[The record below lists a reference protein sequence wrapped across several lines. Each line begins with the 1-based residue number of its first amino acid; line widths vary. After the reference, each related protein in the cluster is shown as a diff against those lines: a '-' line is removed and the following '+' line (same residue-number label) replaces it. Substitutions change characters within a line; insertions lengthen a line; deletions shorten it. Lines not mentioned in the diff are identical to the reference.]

1 MGSMPLKK
9 YLKENDKLNAEN
21 PIDHRLLGEIPFFK
35 EVFSED
41 VELWEMISKLAGASG
56 IAHIEDKQFKPGQKI
71 IGKES
76 IDQMVFWVI
85 SGEAEAISEQS
96 GKQRVV
102 KRFKKGDCFG
112 EITIIKGQPRTSDV
126 IAGKEGVRVVE
137 LDWALA
143 DRCFELKAL
152 FAELMLKTV
161 ADKLENTFG
170 VPGRIISGASKLL
183 KERDE
188 KIQALQKEIHQLKKL

>member
-1 MGSMPLKK
+1 MGNMPLKE

-21 PIDHRLLGEIPFFK
+21 PIDYRLLGEIPFFK

-41 VELWEMISKLAGASG
+41 VELWEMISKLAGAGG

-76 IDQMVFWVI
+76 CDQMVFWVI
-85 SGEAEAISEQS
+85 SGEAEAISEYS
-96 GKQRVV
+96 GKQRVA
-102 KRFKKGDCFG
+102 KRFKKGECFG

-137 LDWALA
+137 LDWAVA
-143 DRCFELKAL
+143 DRCFELKVL
-152 FAELMLKTV
+152 FTELMLKTI
-161 ADKLENTFG
+161 ADKLEDSFG
-170 VPGRIISGASKLL
+170 VPGRIISGAGKLL
-183 KERDE
+183 KEKDD
-188 KIQALQKEIHQLKKL
+188 KIKALQKKINQLKKS